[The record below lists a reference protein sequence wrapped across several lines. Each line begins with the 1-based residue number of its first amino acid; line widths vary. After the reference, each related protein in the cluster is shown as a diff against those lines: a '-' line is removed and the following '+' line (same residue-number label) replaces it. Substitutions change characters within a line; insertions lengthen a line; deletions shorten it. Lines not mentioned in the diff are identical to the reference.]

1 MAFHDQLRDRS
12 ISTGDFVMPSASMLP
27 AALIRALGSAI
38 HASLIAALACGQIA
52 FAGTAAA
59 LDPPAEAAAESA
71 GLSAAELEE
80 LVAPIA
86 LYPDELLAIVLP
98 ASTYPLQIVQGARYL
113 EKRKS
118 DPELEP
124 DEDWDT
130 SVLGLLNY
138 PEVVEKMNE
147 DLDWTWKLGEAVADQ
162 QNEVMDAVQSF
173 RAKADAAGNLGSNDK
188 MEVKK
193 ETEGD
198 KQVIVIES
206 TSTEVIY
213 VPVYQPSTVVVYSP
227 TPYPYYYSPP
237 YPYYYSP
244 HAAFWTGM
252 FVGAA
257 VGYGMSWGHHHHG
270 YSSIQVDRN
279 INANVNKNVNVN
291 KNEISRDRDRGQGGQ
306 DWKADKNRGKQS
318 GARPG
323 SKDGSRQRP
332 SAGSREAGAGAR
344 PSTRP
349 EQAKRA
355 GPKTDR
361 AGGAARPSDRSAS
374 ASRDRATGGQR
385 DRAASGSR
393 DRSASG
399 RDLTTGSRS
408 QARSSNSS
416 FGGYKS
422 GSSARSQSSR
432 GHASRGRSGGG
443 SRGGGS
449 RGGRR

>member
-1 MAFHDQLRDRS
+1 MSSTSPLSATLLR
-12 ISTGDFVMPSASMLP
+12 T
-27 AALIRALGSAI
+27 LGSAI
-38 HASLIAALACGQIA
+38 HALLIAALACGQIA
-52 FAGTAAA
+52 FGGTAAA
-59 LDPPAEAAAESA
+59 ADSTAEAAAESA
-71 GLSAAELEE
+71 GFSAEELEE
-80 LVAPIA
+80 LVASVA

-138 PEVVEKMNE
+138 PEVVEMMNE

-173 RAKADAAGNLGSNDK
+173 RAKVDAAGNLTSNDN
-188 MEVKK
+188 MEIKK
-193 ETEGD
+193 ETED
-198 KQVIVIES
+198 DEQVIVIES

-213 VPVYQPSTVVVYSP
+213 VPVYQPSTVVVYSS

-257 VGYGMSWGHHHHG
+257 VGYGLRWGHHSHH
-270 YSSIQVDRN
+270 SSIHVNR
-279 INANVNKNVNVN
+279 NVNINVN

-306 DWKADKNRGKQS
+306 EWKADKNRGKQS

-323 SKDGSRQRP
+323 SSNRSAQRP
-332 SAGSREAGAGAR
+332 STGSRDVGAGAR
-344 PSTRP
+344 PSA
-349 EQAKRA
+349 QADRA
-355 GPKTDR
+355 GSKTDR
-361 AGGAARPSDRSAS
+361 AGGSAARPSDRSTGAS
-374 ASRDRATGGQR
+374 R
-385 DRAASGSR
+385 DRAASGQLDRAASSSR
-393 DRSASG
+393 DRSTSG
-399 RDLTTGSRS
+399 RDLTTGSKTHS
-408 QARSSNSS
+408 RSSNGS
-416 FGGYKS
+416 FGGYQS
-422 GSSARSQSSR
+422 GSTTRAQSSR
-432 GHASRGRSGGG
+432 GHSSRGRSGGG
-443 SRGGGS
+443 SRGGGA